1 MSNIKKNFFNPGGN
15 KTVAKV
21 DSNAKLPE
29 QKKNTTFD
37 PNYNARFI
45 SRMTHTLTKESKMPA
60 DAEKSLTLKKNGKPI
75 KPNVGSMDRLLRL
88 KASAFSAK

>member
-1 MSNIKKNFFNPGGN
+1 MSNIRKNFFNQIN

-21 DSNAKLPE
+21 DSNAKLPQ
-29 QKKNTTFD
+29 QKNNTTFD
-37 PNYNARFI
+37 SNYKARFI
-45 SRMTHTLTKESKMPA
+45 SRMTHTLTK
-60 DAEKSLTLKKNGKPI
+60 KSVIPVKNLRSNNYKKNGKPK